1 MEIRLTY
8 HAQLRM
14 EQRVVSRPQIER
26 VIEDPERVAL
36 HPRRVIY
43 DGIIDSR
50 TLRVVTT
57 RESGVELVITVWW
70 IEDQGSNVRAV

>member
-14 EQRVVSRPQIER
+14 EQRGVSRPQIER

-36 HPRRVIY
+36 HPRSVLY

-70 IEDQGSNVRAV
+70 IED

>member
-14 EQRVVSRPQIER
+14 EQRGVSRPQIER

-36 HPRRVIY
+36 HSRRVLY

-57 RESGVELVITVWW
+57 RERGVALVITVWW
-70 IEDQGSNVRAV
+70 VEDQGSNVRSV

>member
-70 IEDQGSNVRAV
+70 IED

>member
-14 EQRVVSRPQIER
+14 EQRGVSRPQIER

-36 HPRRVIY
+36 HPRRVLY

-57 RESGVELVITVWW
+57 RESGVALVITVWW
-70 IEDQGSNVRAV
+70 IEDQGSNVRSV